1 MRWNGLLVLALA
13 GWPGCAR
20 NQAANGSSS
29 SSSSAHTGQAT
40 KPSAVIVTP
49 AAASSGRIT
58 SVNPTARFVVI
69 TYPVGVALPAVD
81 RPLSVYRG
89 GLKVA
94 EIRITGPSRD
104 LNTVADITSGECQP
118 GDEAREN

>member
-1 MRWNGLLVLALA
+1 MRWDSLLLLVLTGLS
-13 GWPGCAR
+13 GCAR
-20 NQAANGSSS
+20 NQMTESPPSSP
-29 SSSSAHTGQAT
+29 APIRPGQ

-69 TYPVGVALPAVD
+69 TYPVGVALPAVE
-81 RPLSVYRG
+81 RQLAVYRS

-104 LNTVADITSGECQP
+104 LNTVADITTGECQP
-118 GDEAREN
+118 GDEVREN